1 MLLIWMSGSLLD
13 ARILA
18 CARKTTFLM
27 TFGAA
32 LAHALTYEEEQVYNV
47 LKVLD
52 LKDNARLDLLKALKI
67 AVCSQHQ
74 AISLTRWVDTTCHI
88 HQQPWMFH
96 RRRL

>member
-47 LKVLD
+47 LKVFGLEGQ
-52 LKDNARLDLLKALKI
+52 
-67 AVCSQHQ
+67 CSPGSFESPEDCGMQSAPGNLSHE
-74 AISLTRWVDTTCHI
+74 VG
-88 HQQPWMFH
+88 
-96 RRRL
+96 